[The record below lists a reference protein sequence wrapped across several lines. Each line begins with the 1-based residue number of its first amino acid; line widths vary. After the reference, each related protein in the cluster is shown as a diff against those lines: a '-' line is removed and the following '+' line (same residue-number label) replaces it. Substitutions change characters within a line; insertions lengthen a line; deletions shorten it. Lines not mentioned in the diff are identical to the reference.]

1 MAVNSR
7 FLRMPRAPWSPASDG
22 PGLAETIL
30 DVTDTLVMV
39 LDARGRALRFNRACE
54 RLSGLEAAQVL
65 GRELWPFVIDEH
77 EREVVAGAF
86 LNGPFPNRREHTW
99 RVVGGGRRVIMWSN
113 TVVLDRRGGVR
124 LLIATGV
131 DVTAEREAQ
140 VARQESEARFRTLF
154 EQSADGLVLIDPHDP
169 DVPWRIVD
177 CNEAF
182 CRMNGYDTEDLIGAS
197 IDLLH
202 PYPMMAQE
210 GSDLLQWIREEQP
223 VHGEG
228 AHRHRDGTVFPIES
242 ASSLVTVGGR
252 ELVLGQD
259 RDISARKRADEQ
271 LRELAAQLAFDA
283 QHDAL
288 TGLPNRTL
296 LLDRLQLELRRATR
310 SGNAVAVIFLDLD
323 GFKRVNDMLGHA
335 VGDDLLREVA
345 ARLQGCL
352 RPADTVAR
360 LGGDEFVAV
369 IPDLPGREEAGR
381 VARRLQ
387 EALAPVVQMNG
398 QQINVQSSVGVA
410 IYPPDSSLPA
420 NLLRQADMAMYQAK
434 RAGKNGIE
442 FFAPNMD
449 VAAHSQMHI
458 EVRLRRAL
466 QENLMHLHY
475 QPQVDVQT
483 GELLGFEALLRW
495 TDANLGTV
503 PPGRFIPV
511 AEETG
516 LIVPLGRWVL
526 NEACR
531 QVAEWGLTVPVAV
544 NVSALE
550 VAREDFVKTVS
561 DTLDRHGLSG
571 ENLKLELTERLA
583 VRDLHRAARHLSEL
597 RALGIR
603 LSLDDFGTGQSSVS
617 TLLQLPMDELKL
629 DRSLIMGIADLP
641 AERRVV
647 GALVGLARGLN
658 LNVVVEGVE
667 TDAQYQVLRAMEC
680 GAVQGYLTGRPG
692 PPDVWTERIRA
703 YRKSGL
709 PGPGQGG

>member
-1 MAVNSR
+1 MTRPPGSASL
-7 FLRMPRAPWSPASDG
+7 LRAARTPVLRAGEA
-22 PGLAETIL
+22 GLADAVL
-30 DVTDTLVMV
+30 DTTDTLVVV
-39 LDARGRALRFNRACE
+39 LDTAGRVVRFNPACE
-54 RLSGLEAAQVL
+54 RLSGLSFEQVRGQVL
-65 GRELWPFVIDEH
+65 WPLVLDDDEAPGVQEVFVRLLAGETSARH
-77 EREVVAGAF
+77 E
-86 LNGPFPNRREHTW
+86 NHW
-99 RVVGGGRRVIMWSN
+99 RDVHGERRVILWSN
-113 TVVLDRRGGVR
+113 KTLLDWRGRPSLVV
-124 LLIATGV
+124 ATGV
-131 DVTAEREAQ
+131 DITAERRAQ
-140 VARQESEARFRTLF
+140 AAQHEVETRFRALF
-154 EQSADGLVLIDPHDP
+154 ERSADGLVLIDPHDP

-182 CRMNGYDTEDLIGAS
+182 CRMNGYDAEDLIGAS

-210 GSDLLQWIREEQP
+210 GSELLAWIREEQP

-228 AHRHRDGTVFPIES
+228 AHRHRNGTIFPIES

-252 ELVLGQD
+252 EMILGQD

-310 SGNAVAVIFLDLD
+310 SGHAVAVIFLDLD

-369 IPDLPGREEAGR
+369 IPDLPGREEAAR

-495 TDANLGTV
+495 TDPHLGTV
-503 PPGRFIPV
+503 PPNRFIPV

-531 QVAEWGLTVPVAV
+531 QVAEWRLTVPVAV

-550 VAREDFVKTVS
+550 VAREDFVETVAE
-561 DTLDRHGLSG
+561 TLRRHGLSG

-629 DRSLIMGIADLP
+629 DRSLIMGIADSP
-641 AERRVV
+641 ADQRVV
-647 GALVGLARGLN
+647 GALLGLARGLN
-658 LNVVVEGVE
+658 LNVIVEGVE

-692 PPDVWTERIRA
+692 PPDVWAGRIQPHQ
-703 YRKSGL
+703 KSRL
-709 PGPGQGG
+709 S

>member
-1 MAVNSR
+1 MTRPSGSSS
-7 FLRMPRAPWSPASDG
+7 FLRAARSPVLRAGDA
-22 PGLAETIL
+22 GLADAVL
-30 DVTDTLVMV
+30 DTTDTLVVV
-39 LDARGRALRFNRACE
+39 LDPAGRVVRFNPACE
-54 RLSGLEAAQVL
+54 RLSGLSFGQVRGQVLWPLVLEDDEAAGVQQMFARL
-65 GRELWPFVIDEH
+65 LAGETSARH
-77 EREVVAGAF
+77 E
-86 LNGPFPNRREHTW
+86 NHW
-99 RVVGGGRRVIMWSN
+99 RDVHGDRRVILWSN
-113 TVVLDRRGGVR
+113 KTLLDWRGRPSLVV
-124 LLIATGV
+124 ATGV
-131 DVTAEREAQ
+131 DVTAERRAQ
-140 VARQESEARFRTLF
+140 AAQHELETRFRALF
-154 EQSADGLVLIDPHDP
+154 ERSADGLVLIDPHDP

-182 CRMNGYDTEDLIGAS
+182 CRMNGYDQEDLIGAS

-210 GSDLLQWIREEQP
+210 GAELLQWIREEQP

-228 AHRHRDGTVFPIES
+228 AHLHRNGTVFPIES
-242 ASSLVTVGGR
+242 ASSIVTVGGR
-252 ELVLGQD
+252 EMILGQD

-310 SGNAVAVIFLDLD
+310 SGHAVAVIFLDLD

-369 IPDLPGREEAGR
+369 IPDLPGREEAAR

-442 FFAPNMD
+442 FFAPNLD

-495 TDANLGTV
+495 TDAHLGTV

-550 VAREDFVKTVS
+550 VAREDFVETVTG
-561 DTLDRHGLSG
+561 TLARHGLSG
-571 ENLKLELTERLA
+571 GNLKLELTERLA
-583 VRDLHRAARHLSEL
+583 VRDLHRAARHLSQL
-597 RALGIR
+597 RALGIQ

-629 DRSLIMGIADLP
+629 DRSLIMGVADSP
-641 AERRVV
+641 ADQRVV
-647 GALVGLARGLN
+647 GALLGLARGLN
-658 LNVVVEGVE
+658 LNVIVEGVE
-667 TDAQYQVLRAMEC
+667 TEEQYRVLRDMNC

-692 PPDVWTERIRA
+692 PPDVWAERIRPHQ
-703 YRKSGL
+703 KPGL
-709 PGPGQGG
+709 R